1 MLSDRMRQ
9 LLTAYVDGE
18 LPPRHREAAT
28 RLLEQSAE
36 ARAFVKHLESD
47 SAALRRLP
55 RRQLQPEFTDKV
67 LRSIHNPGSHI
78 ASPPKVSR
86 LTKAPVYPAWI
97 GLASAAAVLFIVGV
111 GSTLYYYA
119 VSSKNDRLIV
129 AKNDEPVSDQTSH
142 AASKVDHNSVPSVPA
157 KSQTTPES
165 EPPSTDKNDSPVIE
179 EKRPILEFTADS
191 NIATESPP
199 IRRLEVFNQLQEV
212 KLALSLTLRDLD
224 QSRSQERLRDKL
236 KEDTAFQ
243 LDVSCPTNAK
253 GLDRL
258 EKAFHAKGV
267 KILVDRAALT
277 RWQKGLKTHYAFY
290 SEDLTAEDLAG
301 VLLALGEDD
310 KKVDPKQR
318 FNKIVINHLTPANRG
333 ELCTLL
339 GLDPRA
345 TPTKSKGPLGVDIT
359 QPLSKKTE
367 EQVADALAGKGPPR
381 PQNGK
386 TAPPK
391 PPERVALVLSYNPVR
406 ISPTGSKEIKQFLAG
421 HATQRPGAIQLLLVL
436 RAG

>member
-28 RLLEQSAE
+28 RLLEHSAE
-36 ARAFVKHLESD
+36 ARAFVKHLEAD

-55 RRQLQPEFTDKV
+55 RRLLQPEFTEKV
-67 LRSIHNPGSHI
+67 LRAIHNSGSHV
-78 ASPPKVSR
+78 ASPPKVAR

-97 GLASAAAVLFIVGV
+97 GLASAAAVLFVVGV
-111 GSTLYYYA
+111 GSALYYYA
-119 VSSKNDRLIV
+119 VSSKNDREMV
-129 AKNDEPVSDQTSH
+129 AKNDEPVRDQTS
-142 AASKVDHNSVPSVPA
+142 VPA
-157 KSQTTPES
+157 PIVGPESIRPAFPRSRTTPES
-165 EPPSTDKNDSPVIE
+165 EPSSTDKNDPPTIE
-179 EKRPILEFTADS
+179 EKGPILEFTADS

-199 IRRLEVFNQLQEV
+199 VRRLEVFNQLEEV
-212 KLALSLTLRDLD
+212 KLALSLNLRDLD
-224 QSRSQERLRDKL
+224 QVRLQERLRDKL

-243 LDVSCPTNAK
+243 LDVSCPASAK

-258 EKAFHAKGV
+258 EKVFHAKGV
-267 KILVDRAALT
+267 KILVDRAAQT

-290 SEDLTAEDLAG
+290 SEGLTADDVTG
-301 VLLALGEDD
+301 ILLALGEDD
-310 KKVDPKQR
+310 QKADPKQR

-339 GLDPRA
+339 GVDPRA
-345 TPTKSKGPLGVDIT
+345 KPAKPKGPLGVDIT

-386 TAPPK
+386 TTPPK
-391 PPERVALVLSYNPVR
+391 SPERVALVLSYNPVR
-406 ISPTGSKEIKQFLAG
+406 ISPAGSKEIKQFLAG
-421 HATQRPGAIQLLLVL
+421 HTAPRPGAIQLLLVL